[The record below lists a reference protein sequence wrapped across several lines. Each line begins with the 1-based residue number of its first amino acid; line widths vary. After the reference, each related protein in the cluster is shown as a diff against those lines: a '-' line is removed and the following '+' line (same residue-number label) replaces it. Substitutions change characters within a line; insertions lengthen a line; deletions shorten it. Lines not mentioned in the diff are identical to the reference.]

1 MPLWIPIIIAVIAL
15 AATAATVLNW
25 DEIVI
30 RLKGKKIAMLGA
42 RGVGK
47 TTLISFL
54 TTGCIS
60 ESYKSYNKSYK
71 QTIRP
76 ENAKGRR
83 FSLRDLDLKIKDTR
97 DLPGGPDAYAE
108 WKELFDEADLV
119 FYLLRIDKLVESDA
133 EAENRVRRDMKQI
146 EMWLKDQ
153 SSLPRLFFI
162 IGTHGDLA
170 NPDLTTLPEN
180 EQGNY
185 QDRIRAL
192 PIIQECVQRA
202 GGGHNT
208 KVVLGSMKSPRETE
222 ALVFGIFSQVE
233 GQS

>member
-1 MPLWIPIIIAVIAL
+1 MPFPIIIAVVIVL
-15 AATAATVLNW
+15 AATAATAAIVLNW
-25 DEIVI
+25 DKIVTQ
-30 RLKGKKIAMLGA
+30 LKGKKIAILGA

-54 TTGCIS
+54 TTGCIP
-60 ESYKSYNKSYK
+60 ESSK
-71 QTIRP
+71 QTIRT
-76 ENAKGRR
+76 EKAKGRR

-108 WKELFDEADLV
+108 WKELFDEADVV

-162 IGTHGDLA
+162 IGTYGDLA

-185 QDRIRAL
+185 QDEIRAL

-202 GGGHNT
+202 GGSHNT
-208 KVVLGSMKSPRETE
+208 KVVLGSMKSKGETE

>member
-1 MPLWIPIIIAVIAL
+1 MPLIPIIIIAVVIAL
-15 AATAATVLNW
+15 AATTIVLNW
-25 DEIVI
+25 DKIVI
-30 RLKGKKIAMLGA
+30 RLKGKKIAILGA

-47 TTLISFL
+47 TTLITFL
-54 TTGCIS
+54 TTGSIP
-60 ESYKSYNKSYK
+60 ESYK

-83 FSLRDLDLKIKDTR
+83 FSLRELDLKIKDTR

-108 WKELFDEADLV
+108 WKELFDEADVV

-162 IGTHGDLA
+162 IGTYGDLA

-185 QDRIRAL
+185 QDSIRAL

-202 GGGHNT
+202 GGSHNT
-208 KVVLGSMKSPRETE
+208 KVVLGSMKSKGETE

>member
-1 MPLWIPIIIAVIAL
+1 MPFWIPTIIAVIAL
-15 AATAATVLNW
+15 AAATTIALNW
-25 DEIVI
+25 DDII
-30 RLKGKKIAMLGA
+30 IWWKGKKLAILGA

-47 TTLISFL
+47 TTLIRFL
-54 TTGCIS
+54 TTGSIP
-60 ESYKSYNKSYK
+60 ESYK

-83 FSLRDLDLKIKDTR
+83 FQLRSLNLKIKDTR

-108 WKELFDEADLV
+108 WKAIFDEADVV
-119 FYLLRIDKLVESDA
+119 FYLLRIDKLMERDT

-146 EMWLKDQ
+146 EGWLKERPP
-153 SSLPRLFFI
+153 SPLLFI

-170 NPDLTTLPEN
+170 NPDLTTIPEN
-180 EQGNY
+180 ERGDY
-185 QDRIRAL
+185 EDRIRAL
-192 PIIQECVQRA
+192 PIIQECVQRT

-208 KVVLGSMKSPRETE
+208 KIVLGSLKSRGETE

>member
-1 MPLWIPIIIAVIAL
+1 MPLPIIIAVVIVL
-15 AATAATVLNW
+15 AATAATAAIVLNW
-25 DEIVI
+25 DKIVTQ
-30 RLKGKKIAMLGA
+30 LKGKKIAILGA

-54 TTGCIS
+54 TTGCVP
-60 ESYKSYNKSYK
+60 ESSK
-71 QTIRP
+71 QTIRSG
-76 ENAKGRR
+76 NAKGRR
-83 FSLRDLDLKIKDTR
+83 FSLRELDLKIKDTR

-146 EMWLKDQ
+146 ESWLKELKDQ
-153 SSLPRLFFI
+153 RPLPRLFI

-202 GGGHNT
+202 GGSHNT
-208 KVVLGSMKSPRETE
+208 KVVLGSMKSKEETE

-233 GQS
+233 SQS

>member
-1 MPLWIPIIIAVIAL
+1 MPFWIPIIIVVAIAL
-15 AATAATVLNW
+15 AATTIVLNW

-30 RLKGKKIAMLGA
+30 RWKGKKIAILGA

-54 TTGCIS
+54 TTGCIP
-60 ESYKSYNKSYK
+60 ESSK
-71 QTIRP
+71 QTTRS
-76 ENAKGRR
+76 EKAKGRR
-83 FSLRDLDLKIKDTR
+83 FSLRELDLKIKDTR

-108 WKELFDEADLV
+108 WKELFDEADVV

-153 SSLPRLFFI
+153 ASLPRLFFI

-202 GGGHNT
+202 GGSHNT
-208 KVVLGSMKSPRETE
+208 KVVLGSMKSKEETE

>member
-1 MPLWIPIIIAVIAL
+1 MPVWIPILIAVVVIL
-15 AATAATVLNW
+15 TAATTVALNW
-25 DEIVI
+25 DDIVI
-30 RLKGKKIAMLGA
+30 KFKGTKLAILGA

-47 TTLISFL
+47 THLLTFL
-54 TTGCIS
+54 TTGSIP
-60 ESYKSYNKSYK
+60 ESYK

-76 ENAKGRR
+76 KNAKGRR
-83 FSLRDLDLKIKDTR
+83 FQLRELDLKIKDTR
-97 DLPGGPDAYAE
+97 DLPGGLDAYAE
-108 WKELFDEADLV
+108 WKGLFDEADVV
-119 FYLLRIDKLVESDA
+119 FYLLRIDKLMERDT

-146 EMWLKDQ
+146 EGWLKER
-153 SSLPRLFFI
+153 LPSPLFFI

-170 NPDLTTLPEN
+170 NPDLTTIPEN
-180 EQGNY
+180 ERGDY
-185 QDRIRAL
+185 EDRIGAL

-208 KVVLGSMKSPRETE
+208 KIVLGSLKSRGETE